1 MQKTLTVDEYIATFP
16 KDIQEKL
23 QQIRQLIKSV
33 APEVIEVISYGM
45 PGYKL
50 KGMLVWFAAHTNHI
64 GFYPKASPME
74 VFKQELTDY
83 KYSKG
88 AIQFPFNKPLPLD
101 LITRILQFR
110 INENLKLSALKKK

>member
-1 MQKTLTVDEYIATFP
+1 MPKPVTVDEYILSFP

-23 QQIRQLIKSV
+23 EQIRQLIKEV
-33 APEVIEVISYGM
+33 APEAIEVISYGM

-74 VFKQELTDY
+74 VFLDELADY
-83 KYSKG
+83 KCSKG
-88 AIQFPFNKPLPLD
+88 AIQFPFNKPLPFD